1 MSFNEL
7 DSLMMQADIANQ
19 EARERGS
26 MSKHTPGP
34 WKAEFHGSVWH
45 IEEGS
50 GVQLSCVYVWTEDG
64 GRKEAAAN
72 ARLMAAAPEML
83 AVLRAVRGSVADS
96 LMGGCQSF
104 DDFHDSLSDAL
115 DAIDATIEDATKEEA

>member
-1 MSFNEL
+1 MTKGYLNPFKPVWVAIPCDNGHYRGRRR
-7 DSLMMQADIANQ
+7 Q
-19 EARERGS
+19 EGGS

-34 WKAEFHGSVWH
+34 WTTNLMDEF
-45 IEEGS
+45 
-50 GVQLSCVYVWTEDG
+50 
-64 GRKEAAAN
+64 
-72 ARLMAAAPEML
+72 L